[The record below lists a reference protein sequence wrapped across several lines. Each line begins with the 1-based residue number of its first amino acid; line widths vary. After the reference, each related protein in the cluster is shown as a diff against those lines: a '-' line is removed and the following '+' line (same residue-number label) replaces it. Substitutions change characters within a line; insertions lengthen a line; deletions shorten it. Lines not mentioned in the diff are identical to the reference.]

1 MRYLIVTIFSLLML
15 GCASP
20 KAALDTRRLLND
32 HLFTASQ
39 TKIDAESIFSLSDEM
54 RLYLETT
61 VPKQALNKN
70 TQQALFEALRD
81 QSRLRIEYDS
91 IMTKKATQ
99 TFETRSGNC
108 LSLVIM
114 TAAFAKQL
122 NLTVQYQSVDTEQA
136 WSSNGDFHFASG
148 HVNIVLGK
156 KSNIWRAGY
165 DSSESLTI
173 DFLPP
178 ADLLGQK
185 TRPIEEKAILAMYM
199 NNRAAELLAE
209 NLVEEAYW
217 FARDAML
224 RDPDFLSAYNTMGV
238 IYMRHD
244 NLLQAEQNFLSVLSR
259 DSKNTTAMHN
269 LASVLEQQGRVAEA
283 NAWRIQLKEL
293 QPSPPFYYFKLGK
306 TAMSQGDYLDAK
318 KHFMKE
324 LQRDPYYHELH
335 FWLALAHLN
344 LGEFKLATEQLNFA
358 KDNSTNSD
366 SYKLYSAKL
375 DKIRVRG
382 GH

>member
-1 MRYLIVTIFSLLML
+1 MRYLIVTIFSLLVL

-122 NLTVQYQSVDTEQA
+122 NLTVQYQSVDSEQA

-185 TRPIEEKAILAMYM
+185 TRPIEEKSILAMYM

-209 NLVEEAYW
+209 NLVEDAYW

-244 NLLQAEQNFLSVLSR
+244 NFLPAEQ
-259 DSKNTTAMHN
+259 
-269 LASVLEQQGRVAEA
+269 
-283 NAWRIQLKEL
+283 
-293 QPSPPFYYFKLGK
+293 
-306 TAMSQGDYLDAK
+306 
-318 KHFMKE
+318 
-324 LQRDPYYHELH
+324 
-335 FWLALAHLN
+335 
-344 LGEFKLATEQLNFA
+344 
-358 KDNSTNSD
+358 
-366 SYKLYSAKL
+366 
-375 DKIRVRG
+375 
-382 GH
+382 

>member
-1 MRYLIVTIFSLLML
+1 MHYLIVTIFSLLVL

-39 TKIDAESIFSLSDEM
+39 TRTDAENIFSLSDEM
-54 RLYLETT
+54 RQYLETT

-91 IMTKKATQ
+91 IMTKKAAQ

-122 NLTVQYQSVDTEQA
+122 NLTVQYQSVETEQA
-136 WSSNGDFHFASG
+136 WSSNGNFHFASG

-185 TRPIEEKAILAMYM
+185 TRPIEEESILAMYM

-244 NLLQAEQNFLSVLSR
+244 NFLQAEQNFLSVLSR

-283 NAWRIQLKEL
+283 SAWRTQLKEL

-306 TAMSQGDYLDAK
+306 IAMNQGDYLDAK

-344 LGEFKLATEQLNFA
+344 LGEFKLAVEQLNFA

-366 SYKLYSAKL
+366 RYKLYSAKL

>member
-1 MRYLIVTIFSLLML
+1 MHYLIVTLFSLLVL

-32 HLFTASQ
+32 HLFMASQ

-61 VPKQALNKN
+61 FPKQALNKN
-70 TQQALFEALRD
+70 TRQALFEA
-81 QSRLRIEYDS
+81 LRIEYDS
-91 IMTKKATQ
+91 IMTKKAAQ
-99 TFETRSGNC
+99 TFATRSGNC

-122 NLTVQYQSVDTEQA
+122 NMTVQYQSVETEQA
-136 WSSNGDFHFASG
+136 WSSNGDFHFASD

-185 TRPIEEKAILAMYM
+185 TRPIEEKSILAMYM

-209 NLVEEAYW
+209 NLIEEAYW

-269 LASVLEQQGRVAEA
+269 LASVLEQQGRAAEA
-283 NAWRIQLKEL
+283 SAWRIQLKEL

-306 TAMSQGDYLDAK
+306 TAMSQGDYLNAK

-324 LQRDPYYHELH
+324 LQRDPYSHELH

-375 DKIRVRG
+375 DKIRGRG

>member
-1 MRYLIVTIFSLLML
+1 MHYLIVTLFSLLVL

-32 HLFTASQ
+32 HLFMASQ

-61 VPKQALNKN
+61 FPKQALNKN
-70 TQQALFEALRD
+70 TRQALFEA
-81 QSRLRIEYDS
+81 LRIEYDS
-91 IMTKKATQ
+91 IMTKKAAQ

-122 NLTVQYQSVDTEQA
+122 NMTVQYQSVETEQA
-136 WSSNGDFHFASG
+136 WSSNGDFHFASD

-185 TRPIEEKAILAMYM
+185 TRPIEEKSILAMYM

-244 NLLQAEQNFLSVLSR
+244 NFLQAEQNFLSVLSR

-269 LASVLEQQGRVAEA
+269 LASVLEQQGRFAEA
-283 NAWRIQLKEL
+283 SVWRMQLKEL
-293 QPSPPFYYFKLGK
+293 QASPPFYYFKLGK
-306 TAMSQGDYLDAK
+306 TAMSHGDYLDAK

-344 LGEFKLATEQLNFA
+344 LSEFKLAAEQLNFA

-375 DKIRVRG
+375 DKIKVRG
-382 GH
+382 H